1 MAEHYDLLAIGA
13 GSGGLSVAERAAQ
26 CGARCAVIES
36 GRLGGTCV
44 NVGCVPKKI
53 MWYAADAAHRL
64 HNAAGFGH
72 KLSYSGLDWLQL
84 VTARENYIQGIND
97 WYRGYLNDAGIDL
110 IAGRASFVDK
120 KTIAIG
126 EQKITAD
133 HIVIATG
140 GYPALPDIPG
150 AELGISSDGFFALR
164 EQPRSVAVVGGG
176 YIAVELAC
184 MLNALGSKV
193 SLFVRHET
201 PLRSFD
207 AMLRETLMQQM
218 QTDGIQVIP
227 NTQIG
232 RVLAH
237 PDSVELIDQDK
248 HSQGVFEQLIWAI
261 GRHPASQ
268 NLDLRKAGLQVDAQG
283 FISADLYQNTEQKG
297 IYAIGD
303 VTGRAQ
309 LTPVAIAAGRRLA
322 DRLFGKQPERH
333 LDYELIPSVVF
344 SHPPIGSVG
353 LTEEAARAV
362 HGEAV
367 KVYSSSFTPM
377 QHALAPHPVRTA
389 MKLITLGA
397 EEKVIGLHICGPDAD
412 EMLQGFAVAIRMG
425 ACKHDLDDT
434 IALHPTSAEELVTMK

>member
-1 MAEHYDLLAIGA
+1 MAEHYDLLTIGA

-26 CGARCAVIES
+26 YGAHCAVIES

-84 VTARENYIQGIND
+84 VTAREKYIQGIND
-97 WYRGYLNDAGIDL
+97 WYSGYLADAGIDL
-110 IAGRASFVDK
+110 ITGQASFVDK

-164 EQPRSVAVVGGG
+164 EQPRSVAIVGAG

-184 MLNALGSKV
+184 MLNALGSEV
-193 SLFVRHET
+193 TLFMRHKT

-218 QTDGIQVIP
+218 QADGIQVTP
-227 NTQIG
+227 KTEIG

-237 PDSVELIDQDK
+237 PDSVELIDQSK

-268 NLDLRKAGLQVDAQG
+268 DLDLQKAGLTADTQG
-283 FISADLYQNTEQKG
+283 YITTDLYQNTEQKD
-297 IYAIGD
+297 IYAVGD

-322 DRLFGKQPERH
+322 DRLFGKQPDRH

-353 LTEEAARAV
+353 LTEEAARAS
-362 HGEAV
+362 HGDAV
-367 KVYSSSFTPM
+367 KVYSSRFTPM
-377 QHALAPHPVRTA
+377 QHALAPHPVPTA
-389 MKLITLGA
+389 MKLITLGP

-425 ACKHDLDDT
+425 ACKRDLDDT

>member
-1 MAEHYDLLAIGA
+1 MAEHYDLLTIGA

-26 CGARCAVIES
+26 YGARCAVIES

-84 VTARENYIQGIND
+84 VTARDNYIQGIND
-97 WYRGYLNDAGIDL
+97 WYSGYLTDAGIDL
-110 IAGRASFVDK
+110 IEGRGRFVDK
-120 KTIAIG
+120 DTVAVGK
-126 EQKITAD
+126 QKITAD

-140 GYPALPDIPG
+140 GYPAVPDIPG

-164 EQPRSVAVVGGG
+164 EQPRSVAVVGAG

-184 MLNALGSKV
+184 MLNALGSEV
-193 SLFVRHET
+193 ALFLRYET

-207 AMLRETLMQQM
+207 TMLRETLVQQM
-218 QTDGIQVIP
+218 QADGIEVIP
-227 NTQIG
+227 NTEIG

-237 PDSVELIDQDK
+237 PDSIELIDQNK

-268 NLDLRKAGLQVDAQG
+268 DLDLQKAGLKADAQG
-283 FISADLYQNTEQKG
+283 FITTDLYQNTEQMG

-322 DRLFGKQPERH
+322 DRLFGQQPDRH

-353 LTEEAARAV
+353 MTEEAARALY
-362 HGEAV
+362 GDAV
-367 KVYSSSFTPM
+367 KVYSSGFTPM

-425 ACKHDLDDT
+425 ACKRDLDDT